1 MALSRVAR
9 KSAFLASHKLRDPVT
24 SQLLAIVE
32 GHVHAAHEPC
42 CIPNNYPGFGRE

>member
-1 MALSRVAR
+1 M
-9 KSAFLASHKLRDPVT
+9 ASHKLRDPVT